1 MCKVAAIIISYNPDN
16 NLLDSVNLLV
26 NQVEKIII
34 VDNGSESEKK
44 RNINLIKEIDKQKI
58 EAIYNE

>member
-16 NLLDSVNLLV
+16 HLLDSVNLLV

-34 VDNGSESEKK
+34 VDNGSESQKK
-44 RNINLIKEIDKQKI
+44 KNINLIKEIDKQ
-58 EAIYNE
+58 